1 MIWILIASIVG
12 CITIA
17 MIFVGRLNDCKSCS
31 SAALFLIIS
40 GAVGC
45 IGSII
50 AILLGIFDIFEKKF
64 AILLVHF
71 LAFLRTLAIAIWGSV
86 GKFLDFAVK
95 SYLFQTDFISIIQT
109 THNFMIF
116 RRPRKR

>member
-40 GAVGC
+40 GANGC
-45 IGSII
+45 IGNII
-50 AILLGIFDIFEKKF
+50 AIFIGIFGFFEF
-64 AILLVHF
+64 FWVFWVF
-71 LAFLRTLAIAIWGSV
+71 LIGAFFTTLAITIWGSV
-86 GKFLDFAVK
+86 VVFGKFLDFAVK
-95 SYLFQTDFISIIQT
+95 SYSSEEGNFKISFQSFKP
-109 THNFMIF
+109 HL
-116 RRPRKR
+116 